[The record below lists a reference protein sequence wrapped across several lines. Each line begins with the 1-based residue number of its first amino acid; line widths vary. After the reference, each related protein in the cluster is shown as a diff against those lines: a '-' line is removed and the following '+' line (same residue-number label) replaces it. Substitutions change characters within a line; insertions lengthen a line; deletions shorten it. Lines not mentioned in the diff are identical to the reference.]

1 MAGTESGGGGQP
13 PQIYSAVLEE
23 ILSTLKKMQVDHA
36 QLSASVEA
44 LQSKVGVSDSI
55 NRLRGAANNTDTS
68 TTRLGSLGSPSL
80 DPVQLAQSANGTA
93 SPPSTTDG
101 TSGSSKAPGS
111 PTARKP
117 STISR
122 IILTTYP
129 GQSGIDPI
137 PLEWGEGDAA
147 KRGPVVVSR
156 HHNTIR
162 RRNAIGA
169 HGGSYS
175 IYHALAVASNH
186 LDMEHK
192 PDFTNT
198 EPAALIGPFPAW
210 GDRKKIV
217 AMDPFGHLAPWLYK
231 DIMQAQDID
240 IKPTIAVTKAHMKI
254 PELEQSVRAGRL
266 RPDGKI
272 CLNET
277 GELSVTKF
285 AVEPVWY
292 LPGVAER
299 FGIEES
305 ALRRA
310 LFEHT
315 GGSYPELVTRN
326 DIKVFLPPIGG
337 LTVYCFG
344 DPAKMSDPD
353 VKLALRVHDECNG
366 SDVFGSDICTCRP
379 YLIFGIEEAVKEA
392 QRGGSG
398 VVIYFRKEGRALGEV
413 TKYLVYNARKRGAD
427 RASEYFKRTE
437 NIAGVKDMR
446 FQALMPDILH
456 WLGITK
462 IDRMLSMSNM
472 KHDAIVEQGIPIHE
486 RVPIPDD
493 MIPEDS
499 RVEIDAKIHAGYFT
513 TGKVMSMEELN
524 AVKGRSWDDIEH

>member
-1 MAGTESGGGGQP
+1 MASTAVNGTPDTGV
-13 PQIYSAVLEE
+13 VLSE
-23 ILSTLKKMQVDHA
+23 ILVTMKKMQQDHT
-36 QLSASVEA
+36 QL
-44 LQSKVGVSDSI
+44 
-55 NRLRGAANNTDTS
+55 AANVEQIQSRVDMSNS
-68 TTRLGSLGSPSL
+68 FSQFRPQQRSSLGKDSPSL
-80 DPVQLAQSANGTA
+80 DPIQVARAANGLSS
-93 SPPSTTDG
+93 SPPSNTHLEPP
-101 TSGSSKAPGS
+101 SSPLKSSSTP
-111 PTARKP
+111 PPVTRK
-117 STISR
+117 SSITSR

-137 PLEWGEGDAA
+137 PLEWGEENPE

-175 IYHALAVASNH
+175 IYHALAVASSN
-186 LDMEHK
+186 LDLDHK

-198 EPAALIGPFPAW
+198 EPAVVIGPFPTWANK
-210 GDRKKIV
+210 KKIV
-217 AMDPFGHLAPWLYK
+217 AMDPLGHLAPWLYRDLIK
-231 DIMQAQDID
+231 TEDID
-240 IKPTIAVTKAHMKI
+240 IRPTIAVTKAHMKI
-254 PELEQSVRAGRL
+254 PELENSVKAGRL
-266 RPDGKI
+266 VPDGKI
-272 CLNET
+272 CINEQ
-277 GELSVTKF
+277 GELAVTKF

-299 FGIEES
+299 FNIDEAS
-305 ALRRA
+305 LRRA

-315 GGSYPELVTRN
+315 GGSYPELITRN
-326 DIKVFLPPIGG
+326 DIKIFMPPIGG

-344 DPAKMSDPD
+344 DPKKMSDPS
-353 VKLALRVHDECNG
+353 VRLALRVHDECNG

-392 QRGGSG
+392 QQGGSG

-413 TKYLVYNARKRGAD
+413 TKYLVYNARKRGSD

-486 RVPIPDD
+486 RVPIPDE

-513 TGKVMSMEELN
+513 TGKVMSMAELSS
-524 AVKGRSWDDIEH
+524 VQGRAWEDVDH